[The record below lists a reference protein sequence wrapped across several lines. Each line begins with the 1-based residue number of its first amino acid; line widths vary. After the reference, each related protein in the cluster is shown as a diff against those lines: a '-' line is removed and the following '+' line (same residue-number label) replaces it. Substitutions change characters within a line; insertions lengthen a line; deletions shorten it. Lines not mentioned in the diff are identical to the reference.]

1 MTEACRT
8 AIKFKQPYSTEYI
21 FIKIIYFIVKLVSKI
36 QRRIF
41 LFPTEDEGPICFAV
55 KNLFPDNN
63 LKKKKSPS
71 CCSILIYSLS
81 NSSEENFNLSVIYL
95 IIFF

>member
-1 MTEACRT
+1 MTESCRT

-21 FIKIIYFIVKLVSKI
+21 FIKIVYFIVKLVSKI

-55 KNLFPDNN
+55 KNHF
-63 LKKKKSPS
+63 KKKKKKKKKKKAPHVVQ
-71 CCSILIYSLS
+71 
-81 NSSEENFNLSVIYL
+81 F
-95 IIFF
+95 